1 MKVRLIWTII
11 GCLLESSY
19 YSWKKRYNV
28 LTGWSTNNPSKSVH
42 LNFGYDIF
50 SYKCR
55 LVEKKPKYVIFE
67 IWLISC
73 VIYYKLLYKLFSR
86 RLIYGS
92 LKIATTT

>member
-1 MKVRLIWTII
+1 MEVRFISTII

-19 YSWKKRYNV
+19 YSWKKRYYKV

-55 LVEKKPKYVIFE
+55 LVEKKPNM
-67 IWLISC
+67 L
-73 VIYYKLLYKLFSR
+73 
-86 RLIYGS
+86 S
-92 LKIATTT
+92 LKFD

>member
-1 MKVRLIWTII
+1 MHNAMEVRFIWTII
-11 GCLLESSY
+11 GCLLEYSY

-28 LTGWSTNNPSKSVH
+28 LTGWSTNNPSNLSVP

-50 SYKCR
+50 SHKCR

-73 VIYYKLLYKLFSR
+73 VIYYIKL
-86 RLIYGS
+86 
-92 LKIATTT
+92 